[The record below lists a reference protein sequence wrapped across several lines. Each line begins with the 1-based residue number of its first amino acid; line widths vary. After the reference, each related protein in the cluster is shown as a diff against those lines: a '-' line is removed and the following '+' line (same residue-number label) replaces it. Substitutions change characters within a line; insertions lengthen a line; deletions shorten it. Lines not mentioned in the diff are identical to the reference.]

1 MWWIVIL
8 VVLAVAVPA
17 IILGSRPMNIP
28 RDRDRELA
36 EDEQATRAYDRV
48 SRWPIFAL
56 ERHIMLKGLAE
67 PKPHGWL
74 VDLGCGPG
82 YLVARIAHEFPDL
95 KTIGL
100 DINKVATTIAMDNFP
115 ADVSGSA
122 VFVVADGE
130 QLPFSESSVDLVI
143 SSLSLH
149 HWRDARAVFCEIR
162 RVLKPGG
169 RFLIFDLRR
178 NAPSY
183 FYIALRIGQAL
194 LVPEAIRRTNGAT
207 GSFWAAYTPS
217 EVEKAIAGVPVENLQ
232 IRSEFGWMLVT
243 GSKSAA
249 L

>member
-1 MWWIVIL
+1 MWWIAIL
-8 VVLAVAVPA
+8 VVLAVAVAA

-28 RDRDRELA
+28 RDQDRELA

-48 SRWPIFAL
+48 SRWPIFGL
-56 ERHIMLKGLAE
+56 ERYIVLKALAE

-82 YLVARIAHEFPDL
+82 HLVARIVHEFPDV

-100 DINKVATTIAMDNFP
+100 DVSKVATTIARHNSP
-115 ADVSGSA
+115 ADVYFSP
-122 VFVVADGE
+122 VFVVADGQ
-130 QLPFSESSVDLVI
+130 QLPFSESSVDLVV

-149 HWRDARAVFCEIR
+149 HWRDAEAVFREIG

-178 NAPSY
+178 DAPSY
-183 FYIALRIGQAL
+183 FYYALKMGQAFL
-194 LVPEAIRRTNGAT
+194 APQAIRQVNGAT

-217 EVEKAIAGVPVENLQ
+217 EIEKAIAGIGVDNLQ
-232 IRSEFGWMLVT
+232 IKSQFGWMLVT
-243 GSKSAA
+243 GSKPRSP
-249 L
+249 